1 MNPAEKYR
9 LYEILFYLY
18 FNRQDDATISNQN
31 YWNLIKSICDFYGV
45 NMALVSKA
53 LRILSNEDNKPTEIE
68 IVYLLNK
75 AGVSVRPLNKISGIY
90 WQKQKEHLTNI
101 ANSSPPYVFP
111 RITDTPTKINI
122 EHFIKAMYNI
132 GSIFNVLDQDLI
144 M

>member
-18 FNRQDDATISNQN
+18 FNRQDDTTITNQN

-53 LRILSNEDNKPTEIE
+53 LRILSNDDNKPSELE

-90 WQKQKEHLTNI
+90 WQKQKAYLEEI
-101 ANSSPPYVFP
+101 AAKGVPYVFP

-122 EHFIKAMYNI
+122 DSFIKAMYNI

>member
-1 MNPAEKYR
+1 MTPAEKYR

-18 FNRQDDATISNQN
+18 FNRQDDTTITNQN

-53 LRILSNEDNKPTEIE
+53 LRILSNEDNKPNELE

-90 WQKQKEHLTNI
+90 WQKQKAYLEEI
-101 ANSSPPYVFP
+101 ASKGVPYVFP
-111 RITDTPTKINI
+111 RITDTPTKVNI
-122 EHFIKAMYNI
+122 DSFIKAMYNI
-132 GSIFNVLDQDLI
+132 GSIFNTLDQDLI

>member
-1 MNPAEKYR
+1 MTPAEKYR

-18 FNRQDDATISNQN
+18 FNRQDDTTITNQN

-53 LRILSNEDNKPTEIE
+53 LRILSNDDNKPNELE

-90 WQKQKEHLTNI
+90 WQKQKAYLEEI
-101 ANSSPPYVFP
+101 ASKGVPYVFP
-111 RITDTPTKINI
+111 RITDTPTKVNI
-122 EHFIKAMYNI
+122 DSFIKAMYNI
-132 GSIFNVLDQDLI
+132 GSIFNILDQDLI